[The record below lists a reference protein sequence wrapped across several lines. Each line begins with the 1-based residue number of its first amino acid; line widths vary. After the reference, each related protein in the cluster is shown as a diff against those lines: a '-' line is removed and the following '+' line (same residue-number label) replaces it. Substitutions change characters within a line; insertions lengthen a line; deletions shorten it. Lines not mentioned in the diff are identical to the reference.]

1 MFRFFLVTGI
11 GLAIINGWISWWL
24 WRALSGAGWLRF
36 VLCALVLVLG
46 AAFPLLYKGHGDTL
60 AHVWLLR
67 AGAFWMGVAFYV
79 FVLAVLAD
87 LWGLG
92 GRLLGAA
99 PPVGPRWGAVLLVLG
114 LPLLLGVGSW
124 FNAAFPA
131 LQRYTITIHTQGPV
145 PAAYAGKPLQL
156 GVITDMHLG
165 RLLTAGRLA
174 RAMQL
179 LAPENPDAIFYV
191 GDIIDDHIK
200 LDAEATA
207 AALALTQPPLG
218 HWAVPGNHEY
228 IAGSIDKS
236 MAFLRR
242 VGMQVLRDQW
252 AVVDNSFV
260 LAGRDDLGK
269 PGFTGTQRASLTD
282 ILADLPGQYS
292 RLPLVVLDHQ
302 PAALDEAR
310 EAGAALE
317 LSGHTH
323 YGQLWP
329 FNLVVERRYEN
340 PLGLLTKGNFH
351 SIVSA
356 GTGTWG
362 PPLRNTGR
370 AQVLL
375 VTVHFAADDTTPAS
389 TAPEGKAP

>member
-11 GLAIINGWISWWL
+11 GLAIINSWISWWL
-24 WRALSGAGWLRF
+24 WRALSGTGWLRC
-36 VLCALVLVLG
+36 VLCSLVLVLG

-60 AHVWLLR
+60 AHMWLLR
-67 AGAFWMGVAFYV
+67 AGAFWMGMAFYV
-79 FVLAVLAD
+79 FVLVVLAD
-87 LWGLG
+87 IWGLG
-92 GRLLGAA
+92 ARLLGSM
-99 PPVGPRWGAVLLVLG
+99 PPVAPRWGAVMFVLG

-124 FNAAFPA
+124 FNAAFPT
-131 LQRYTITIHTQGPV
+131 LQQYDITVRVQA
-145 PAAYAGKPLQL
+145 PAPDSPARKTLKF

-174 RAMQL
+174 RAVEL
-179 LAPENPDAIFYV
+179 LAPQQPDAIFYV

-200 LDAEATA
+200 LDPEATA
-207 AALALTQPPLG
+207 AALALAQPPLG

-228 IAGSIDKS
+228 ISGSIDKS
-236 MAFLRR
+236 MDFLRR

-260 LAGRDDLGK
+260 LAGRDDLSK
-269 PGFTGTQRASLTD
+269 PAFTGVQRAGLAD
-282 ILADLPGQYS
+282 ILADLPEQY
-292 RLPLVVLDHQ
+292 RHLPLVVLDHQ

-310 EAGAALE
+310 EAGAVLE

-329 FNLVVERRYEN
+329 FNFVVERRYIN
-340 PLGLLTKGNFH
+340 PLGLLTMDSFH

-375 VTVHFAADDTTPAS
+375 VTVHFAPNGNTP
-389 TAPEGKAP
+389 

>member
-11 GLAIINGWISWWL
+11 GLAIINSWISWWL
-24 WRALSGAGWLRF
+24 WRALSGTGWLRC
-36 VLCALVLVLG
+36 VLCSLVLVLG

-60 AHVWLLR
+60 AHMWLLR

-79 FVLAVLAD
+79 FVLVVLAD
-87 LWGLG
+87 IWGLG
-92 GRLLGAA
+92 ARLLGSVR
-99 PPVGPRWGAVLLVLG
+99 PVAPRWGAVLLVLG

-124 FNAAFPA
+124 FIAAYPA
-131 LQRYTITIHTQGPV
+131 LQQYDITVRVQASAPDS
-145 PAAYAGKPLQL
+145 PARKTLKF

-174 RAMQL
+174 RAVEL
-179 LAPENPDAIFYV
+179 LAPQQPDAIFYV

-207 AALALTQPPLG
+207 AALALAQPPLG

-228 IAGSIDKS
+228 ISGSIDKS
-236 MAFLRR
+236 MDFLRR

-260 LAGRDDLGK
+260 LAGRDDLSK
-269 PGFTGTQRASLTD
+269 PGFTGVQRASLAD
-282 ILADLPGQYS
+282 ILADLPEQH
-292 RLPLVVLDHQ
+292 RHLPLVVLDHQ

-310 EAGAALE
+310 EAGAVLE

-329 FNLVVERRYEN
+329 FNFVVERRYLN
-340 PLGLLTKGNFH
+340 PLGLLIMDSFH

-375 VTVHFAADDTTPAS
+375 VTVHFQPVGNTP
-389 TAPEGKAP
+389 

>member
-11 GLAIINGWISWWL
+11 GLAIINSWISWWL
-24 WRALSGAGWLRF
+24 WRALSGTGWLRC
-36 VLCALVLVLG
+36 VLCSLVLVLG

-60 AHVWLLR
+60 AHMWLLR

-79 FVLAVLAD
+79 FVLVVLAD
-87 LWGLG
+87 IWGLG
-92 GRLLGAA
+92 ARLLGSV
-99 PPVGPRWGAVLLVLG
+99 PPVAPRWGAVLLVLG

-124 FNAAFPA
+124 FNAAYPA
-131 LQRYTITIHTQGPV
+131 LQQYDITVRVQASAPDS
-145 PAAYAGKPLQL
+145 PARKTLKF

-174 RAMQL
+174 RAVEL
-179 LAPENPDAIFYV
+179 LAPQQPDAIFYV

-207 AALALTQPPLG
+207 AALALAQPPLG
-218 HWAVPGNHEY
+218 HWAVSGNHEY
-228 IAGSIDKS
+228 ISGPIDKS
-236 MAFLRR
+236 LAFLRR

-260 LAGRDDLGK
+260 LAGRDDLSK
-269 PGFTGTQRASLTD
+269 PGFTGVQRASLAD
-282 ILADLPGQYS
+282 ILADLPEQY
-292 RLPLVVLDHQ
+292 RHLPLVVLDHQ

-310 EAGAALE
+310 EAGAVLE
-317 LSGHTH
+317 FSGHTH

-329 FNLVVERRYEN
+329 FNFVVERRYLN
-340 PLGLLTKGNFH
+340 PLGLLIMDSFH

-375 VTVHFAADDTTPAS
+375 VTVHFQPDGNTP
-389 TAPEGKAP
+389 

>member
-24 WRALSGAGWLRF
+24 WRALSGTGWLRIA
-36 VLCALVLVLG
+36 LCILVLALG
-46 AAFPLLYKGHGDTL
+46 AAFPLLYKGHGDTI
-60 AHVWLLR
+60 AHVWLIR
-67 AGAFWMGVAFYV
+67 AGAFWMGVAFYA
-79 FVLAVLAD
+79 FALVLLAD
-87 LWGLG
+87 IWGLAA
-92 GRLLGAA
+92 RLFGAL
-99 PPVGPRWGAVLLVLG
+99 PPVTPRWGAVLLVMG

-131 LQRYTITIHTQGPV
+131 LRHYDITVRSQGPV
-145 PAAYAGKPLQL
+145 PSTYVDKPLKL

-165 RLLTAGRLA
+165 RLITAGRLS
-174 RAMQL
+174 RAVEL
-179 LAPENPDAIFYV
+179 LAPEQPDAILYV

-207 AALALTQPPLG
+207 AALAVAQPRLG

-228 IAGSIDKS
+228 ISGSIDKS
-236 MAFLRR
+236 LDFLRA

-260 LAGRDDLGK
+260 LAGRDDLSK
-269 PGFTGTQRASLTD
+269 PGFTGIQRGSMEE
-282 ILADLPGQYS
+282 ILADLPEQYRS
-292 RLPLVVLDHQ
+292 LPLVVMDHQ

-310 EAGAALE
+310 QAGTALM

-323 YGQLWP
+323 NGQLWP
-329 FNLVVERRYEN
+329 FNFVTELRYEN

-362 PPLRNTGR
+362 PPLRTTGR
-370 AQVLL
+370 AEVLL
-375 VTVHFAADDTTPAS
+375 VTVHFTSADNAAP
-389 TAPEGKAP
+389 

>member
-60 AHVWLLR
+60 AHMWLLR

-87 LWGLG
+87 IWGLG
-92 GRLLGAA
+92 ARLLGSA
-99 PPVGPRWGAVLLVLG
+99 PPEAPRWGAVLLVLG

-131 LQRYTITIHTQGPV
+131 LQQYEITVRMQAPV
-145 PAAYAGKPLQL
+145 PEPLARKPLKF

-174 RAMQL
+174 RAVEL
-179 LAPENPDAIFYV
+179 LAPQQPDAIFYV

-207 AALALTQPPLG
+207 AALALAQPPLG

-228 IAGSIDKS
+228 ISGSIDKS
-236 MAFLRR
+236 MDFLRR

-260 LAGRDDLGK
+260 LAGRDDRSK
-269 PGFTGTQRASLTD
+269 PGFTGVQRASLGD
-282 ILADLPGQYS
+282 ILADLPEQY
-292 RLPLVVLDHQ
+292 RQLPLVVLDHQ

-329 FNLVVERRYEN
+329 FNFVVERRYLN
-340 PLGLLTKGNFH
+340 PLGLLTLGSFN

-375 VTVHFAADDTTPAS
+375 VTVHFASAS
-389 TAPEGKAP
+389 AE

>member
-24 WRALSGAGWLRF
+24 WRALSGTGWLRF
-36 VLCALVLVLG
+36 LLCGLVLVLG

-60 AHVWLLR
+60 AHMWLLR

-79 FVLAVLAD
+79 FVLVLCAD
-87 LWGLG
+87 IWGLG
-92 GRLLGAA
+92 ARLLGAV
-99 PPVGPRWGAVLLVLG
+99 PPEAPRWGAVLLVLG

-131 LQRYTITIHTQGPV
+131 LQQYDITVRVQAPV
-145 PAAYAGKPLQL
+145 PDSLTRKPLKF

-165 RLLTAGRLA
+165 RLITAGRLA
-174 RAMQL
+174 RAVEL
-179 LAPENPDAIFYV
+179 LAPQQPDAIFYV

-200 LDAEATA
+200 LDADATA
-207 AALALTQPPLG
+207 AALALAQPPLG

-236 MAFLRR
+236 MEFLRR

-252 AVVDNSFV
+252 AVVDDSFV
-260 LAGRDDLGK
+260 LAGRDDLSK
-269 PGFTGTQRASLTD
+269 PGFTGTQRASLAD
-282 ILADLPGQYS
+282 ILADLPEQYR

-329 FNLVVERRYEN
+329 FNFVVERRYVN
-340 PLGLLTKGNFH
+340 PLGLLTMGSFH

-362 PPLRNTGR
+362 PPLRTTSR

-375 VTVHFAADDTTPAS
+375 VTVHFVPQNTPPED
-389 TAPEGKAP
+389 TAPENTAQ

>member
-11 GLAIINGWISWWL
+11 GLAIINSWISWWL
-24 WRALSGAGWLRF
+24 WRALSGTGWLRC
-36 VLCALVLVLG
+36 VLCALVLTLG

-60 AHVWLLR
+60 AHMWLLR

-79 FVLAVLAD
+79 FVLVVLAD
-87 LWGLG
+87 IWGLG
-92 GRLLGAA
+92 ARLLGSV
-99 PPVGPRWGAVLLVLG
+99 PPVAPRWGAVLFVLG

-124 FNAAFPA
+124 FNAAYPA
-131 LQRYTITIHTQGPV
+131 LQQYDITVRETPV
-145 PAAYAGKPLQL
+145 ADSPARKTLKF

-174 RAMQL
+174 RAVEL
-179 LAPENPDAIFYV
+179 LAPQQPDAIFYV

-207 AALALTQPPLG
+207 AALALARPPLG

-228 IAGSIDKS
+228 ISGSIDKS
-236 MAFLRR
+236 MDFLRR

-252 AVVDNSFV
+252 AVVDNTFV
-260 LAGRDDLGK
+260 LAGRDDLSK
-269 PGFTGTQRASLTD
+269 PGFTGVQRASLAD
-282 ILADLPGQYS
+282 ILADLPEQH
-292 RLPLVVLDHQ
+292 RHLPLVVLDHQ
-302 PAALDEAR
+302 PAALDEAQK
-310 EAGAALE
+310 AGAVLE
-317 LSGHTH
+317 FSGHTH

-329 FNLVVERRYEN
+329 FNFVVERRYIN
-340 PLGLLTKGNFH
+340 PLGLLIMDSFH

-375 VTVHFAADDTTPAS
+375 VTVHFQPDGNTP
-389 TAPEGKAP
+389 

>member
-11 GLAIINGWISWWL
+11 GLAIINSWISWWL
-24 WRALSGAGWLRF
+24 WRALSGTGWLRC
-36 VLCALVLVLG
+36 VLCALVLTLG

-60 AHVWLLR
+60 AHMWLLR

-79 FVLAVLAD
+79 FVLVVLAD
-87 LWGLG
+87 IWGLG
-92 GRLLGAA
+92 ARLLGSV
-99 PPVGPRWGAVLLVLG
+99 PPVAPRWGAVLLVLG

-124 FNAAFPA
+124 FNAAYPA
-131 LQRYTITIHTQGPV
+131 LQQYDITVRVQASAPDS
-145 PAAYAGKPLQL
+145 PARKTLKF

-174 RAMQL
+174 RAVEL
-179 LAPENPDAIFYV
+179 LAPQQPDAIFYV

-207 AALALTQPPLG
+207 AALALARPPLG

-228 IAGSIDKS
+228 ISGSIDKS
-236 MAFLRR
+236 MDFLRR

-252 AVVDNSFV
+252 AVVDNTFV
-260 LAGRDDLGK
+260 LAGRDDLSK
-269 PGFTGTQRASLTD
+269 PGFTGVQRASLAD
-282 ILADLPGQYS
+282 ILADLPEQH
-292 RLPLVVLDHQ
+292 RHLPLVVLDHQ

-310 EAGAALE
+310 EAGAVLE
-317 LSGHTH
+317 FSGHTH

-329 FNLVVERRYEN
+329 FNFVVERRYIN
-340 PLGLLTKGNFH
+340 PLGLLIMDSFH

-375 VTVHFAADDTTPAS
+375 VTVHFQPDGNTP
-389 TAPEGKAP
+389 

>member
-11 GLAIINGWISWWL
+11 GLAIINSWISWWL
-24 WRALSGAGWLRF
+24 WRALSGSGWLRC
-36 VLCALVLVLG
+36 VLCGLVLVLG

-60 AHVWLLR
+60 AHMWLLR
-67 AGAFWMGVAFYV
+67 AGAFWMGMAFYV
-79 FVLAVLAD
+79 FVLVVLAD
-87 LWGLG
+87 IWGLG
-92 GRLLGAA
+92 ARLLGSV
-99 PPVGPRWGAVLLVLG
+99 PPVAPRWGAVLLVLG

-124 FNAAFPA
+124 FNAAYPA
-131 LQRYTITIHTQGPV
+131 LQQYDITVRAQASAPDS
-145 PAAYAGKPLQL
+145 PARKTLKF

-165 RLLTAGRLA
+165 RLLTAGRLV
-174 RAMQL
+174 RAVEL
-179 LAPENPDAIFYV
+179 LAPQQPDAIFYV

-207 AALALTQPPLG
+207 AALALAQPPLG

-228 IAGSIDKS
+228 ISGPIDKS
-236 MAFLRR
+236 LDFLRR

-260 LAGRDDLGK
+260 LAGRDDLSK
-269 PGFTGTQRASLTD
+269 PGFTGVQRASLAD
-282 ILADLPGQYS
+282 ILADLPEQH
-292 RLPLVVLDHQ
+292 RHLPLVVLDHQ

-310 EAGAALE
+310 EAGAVLE

-329 FNLVVERRYEN
+329 FNFVVERRYLN
-340 PLGLLTKGNFH
+340 PLGLLIMDSFH

-375 VTVHFAADDTTPAS
+375 VTVHFQPDGNTP
-389 TAPEGKAP
+389 

>member
-24 WRALSGAGWLRF
+24 WRSLSGAGWLRV
-36 VLCALVLVLG
+36 VLSALVLLLG
-46 AAFPLLYKGHGDTL
+46 AAFPLLYKGHGDTF

-67 AGAFWMGVAFYV
+67 AGAFWMGVSFYA
-79 FVLAVLAD
+79 FVLVLVAD
-87 LWGLG
+87 IWGLG
-92 GRLLGAA
+92 TRIFALE
-99 PPVGPRWGAVLLVLG
+99 PPTTPRWGAVLLVLG
-114 LPLLLGVGSW
+114 LPLLMGVGSW

-131 LQRYTITIHTQGPV
+131 LRHNSITIRTQGPA
-145 PAAYAGKPLQL
+145 PSAYVDKPLKL

-165 RLLTAGRLA
+165 RLITAARLT

-179 LAPENPDAIFYV
+179 LAPEQPDAILYV

-207 AALALTQPPLG
+207 AALAVTQPRLG

-228 IAGSIDKS
+228 ISGSIDKS
-236 MAFLRR
+236 LDFLRT
-242 VGMQVLRDQW
+242 VGMNVLRDQW

-260 LAGRDDLGK
+260 LAGRDDLSK
-269 PGFTGTQRASLTD
+269 PGFTGTQRASLAD
-282 ILADLPGQYS
+282 ILSDLPQQY
-292 RLPLVVLDHQ
+292 RHLPLVVMDHQ
-302 PAALDEAR
+302 PAAINEAKQ
-310 EAGAALE
+310 AGAALE
-317 LSGHTH
+317 ISGHGH

-329 FNLVVERRYEN
+329 FNIVVERRYEN

-362 PPLRNTGR
+362 PPLRNTAR
-370 AQVLL
+370 PEVLL
-375 VTVHFAADDTTPAS
+375 VTVHFASEESAVR
-389 TAPEGKAP
+389 

>member
-11 GLAIINGWISWWL
+11 GLAMINGWISWWL
-24 WRALSGAGWLRF
+24 WRALSGTGWLRF

-79 FVLAVLAD
+79 FVLVVLAD

-92 GRLLGAA
+92 ARILGSA
-99 PPVGPRWGAVLLVLG
+99 PPEAPRWGAVLLVLG

-124 FNAAFPA
+124 FNAAFPV
-131 LQRYTITIHTQGPV
+131 LRQYNITIHMQEPV
-145 PAAYAGKPLQL
+145 PSAYVDKPLKL

-165 RLLTAGRLA
+165 RLITAGRLA
-174 RAMQL
+174 RAMEL
-179 LAPENPDAIFYV
+179 LAPEKPDAIFYV

-200 LDAEATA
+200 LDADATA

-228 IAGSIDKS
+228 ISGSIDKS
-236 MAFLRR
+236 MDFLHR

-252 AVVDNSFV
+252 AVVNDGFV

-282 ILADLPGQYS
+282 ILADLPAQYH
-292 RLPLVVLDHQ
+292 RLPMVVLDHQ

-310 EAGAALE
+310 EAGTALM

-329 FNLVVERRYEN
+329 FNFVTELKYEN

-362 PPLRNTGR
+362 PPLRTTSR

-375 VTVHFAADDTTPAS
+375 VTVHFVAEDKAPTDTTP
-389 TAPEGKAP
+389 EEKAP

>member
-11 GLAIINGWISWWL
+11 SLAIINSWISWWL
-24 WRALSGAGWLRF
+24 WRALSGTGWLRF

-60 AHVWLLR
+60 AHMWLLR

-79 FVLAVLAD
+79 FVLVVLAD
-87 LWGLG
+87 IWGLG
-92 GRLLGAA
+92 ARLLGSA
-99 PPVGPRWGAVLLVLG
+99 PPVAPRWGAVLLVLG

-131 LQRYTITIHTQGPV
+131 LQQYDITVRVQAPV
-145 PAAYAGKPLQL
+145 PDSLARKPLKF
-156 GVITDMHLG
+156 GVVTDMHLG
-165 RLLTAGRLA
+165 RLITASRLA

-179 LAPENPDAIFYV
+179 LAPQQPDAIFYV

-228 IAGSIDKS
+228 ISGSIDKS
-236 MAFLRR
+236 MDFLRR

-252 AVVDNSFV
+252 AVVEDSFV
-260 LAGRDDLGK
+260 LAGRDDLSK

-282 ILADLPGQYS
+282 ILADLPQQY
-292 RLPLVVLDHQ
+292 RHLPLVVLDHQ
-302 PAALDEAR
+302 PAALAEAR
-310 EAGAALE
+310 QAGAALE

-323 YGQLWP
+323 HGQLWP
-329 FNLVVERRYEN
+329 FNFVVQRRYVN
-340 PLGLLTKGNFH
+340 PLGLLTLGNFH

-375 VTVHFAADDTTPAS
+375 VTVHFVPEDTTP
-389 TAPEGKAP
+389 ENKAP

>member
-24 WRALSGAGWLRF
+24 WRVLSGTGWLRF
-36 VLCALVLVLG
+36 LFCGLVLVLG

-60 AHVWLLR
+60 AHMWLLR

-79 FVLAVLAD
+79 VVLAVLAD
-87 LWGLG
+87 IWGLG
-92 GRLLGAA
+92 ARLLGSA
-99 PPVGPRWGAVLLVLG
+99 PPEAPRWGAVLLVLG

-124 FNAAFPA
+124 FNAAFPT
-131 LQRYTITIHTQGPV
+131 LQQYEITVRMQAPV
-145 PAAYAGKPLQL
+145 PESLARKPLKF

-174 RAMQL
+174 RAVEL
-179 LAPENPDAIFYV
+179 LAPQQPDAIFYV

-207 AALALTQPPLG
+207 AALALAQPPLG

-228 IAGSIDKS
+228 ISGSIDKS
-236 MAFLRR
+236 MDFLRR

-260 LAGRDDLGK
+260 LAGRDDRSK
-269 PGFTGTQRASLTD
+269 PGFTGVQRASLAD
-282 ILADLPGQYS
+282 ILADLPEQY
-292 RLPLVVLDHQ
+292 RQLPLVVLDHQ

-329 FNLVVERRYEN
+329 FNFVVERRYLN
-340 PLGLLTKGNFH
+340 PLGLLTLGSFH

-375 VTVHFAADDTTPAS
+375 VTVHFAPESNTP
-389 TAPEGKAP
+389 

>member
-24 WRALSGAGWLRF
+24 WRALSGTGWLRIA
-36 VLCALVLVLG
+36 LCILVLALG
-46 AAFPLLYKGHGDTL
+46 AAFPLLYKGHGDTI
-60 AHVWLLR
+60 AHVWLIR
-67 AGAFWMGVAFYV
+67 AGAFWMGVAFYA
-79 FVLAVLAD
+79 FALVLLAD
-87 LWGLG
+87 IWGLG
-92 GRLLGAA
+92 ARLFGAL
-99 PPVGPRWGAVLLVLG
+99 PPATPRWGAVLLVMG

-131 LQRYTITIHTQGPV
+131 LRHYDITVRAQGPV
-145 PAAYAGKPLQL
+145 PSAYVDKPLKL

-165 RLLTAGRLA
+165 RLITAGRLS
-174 RAMQL
+174 RAVEL
-179 LAPENPDAIFYV
+179 LAPEQPDAILYV

-207 AALALTQPPLG
+207 AALAVAQPRLG

-228 IAGSIDKS
+228 ISGSIDKS
-236 MAFLRR
+236 LDFLRA

-260 LAGRDDLGK
+260 LAGRDDLSK
-269 PGFTGTQRASLTD
+269 PGFTGIQRGSMEE
-282 ILADLPGQYS
+282 ILADLPEQFRG
-292 RLPLVVLDHQ
+292 LPLVVMDHQ

-310 EAGAALE
+310 HAGAALM

-323 YGQLWP
+323 NGQLWP
-329 FNLVVERRYEN
+329 FNFVTELRYEN

-362 PPLRNTGR
+362 PPLRTTGR
-370 AQVLL
+370 AEVLL
-375 VTVHFAADDTTPAS
+375 VTVHFASADNA
-389 TAPEGKAP
+389 AP

>member
-24 WRALSGAGWLRF
+24 WRVLSGTGWLRF
-36 VLCALVLVLG
+36 LLCGLVLVLG

-60 AHVWLLR
+60 AHMWLLR

-79 FVLAVLAD
+79 FVLVLCAD
-87 LWGLG
+87 IWGLG
-92 GRLLGAA
+92 ARLLGAV
-99 PPVGPRWGAVLLVLG
+99 PPEAPRWGAVLLVLG

-131 LQRYTITIHTQGPV
+131 LQQYEITVRMQAPV
-145 PAAYAGKPLQL
+145 PEPLARKPLKF

-174 RAMQL
+174 RAVEL
-179 LAPENPDAIFYV
+179 LAPQQPDAIFYV

-207 AALALTQPPLG
+207 AALALAQPPLG

-228 IAGSIDKS
+228 ISGSIDKS
-236 MAFLRR
+236 MDFLRR

-260 LAGRDDLGK
+260 LAGRDDRSK
-269 PGFTGTQRASLTD
+269 PGFTGVQRASLAD
-282 ILADLPGQYS
+282 ILADLPEQH
-292 RLPLVVLDHQ
+292 RHLPLVVLDHQ

-310 EAGAALE
+310 EAGAVLE

-329 FNLVVERRYEN
+329 FNFVVERRYIN
-340 PLGLLTKGNFH
+340 PLGLLIMDSFH

-375 VTVHFAADDTTPAS
+375 VTVHFVPQN
-389 TAPEGKAP
+389 TAPENTAQ

>member
-24 WRALSGAGWLRF
+24 WRVLSGTGWLRF
-36 VLCALVLVLG
+36 LLCGLVLVLG

-60 AHVWLLR
+60 AHMWLLR
-67 AGAFWMGVAFYV
+67 AGAFWMGMAFYV

-87 LWGLG
+87 IWGLG
-92 GRLLGAA
+92 ARLLGSA
-99 PPVGPRWGAVLLVLG
+99 PPAAPRWGAVLLVLG

-131 LQRYTITIHTQGPV
+131 LQQYDITVRMQGPV
-145 PAAYAGKPLQL
+145 PESLARKPLKF

-174 RAMQL
+174 RAVEL
-179 LAPENPDAIFYV
+179 LAPQQPDAIFYV

-207 AALALTQPPLG
+207 AALALAQPPLG

-228 IAGSIDKS
+228 ISGSIDKS
-236 MAFLRR
+236 MDFLRR

-269 PGFTGTQRASLTD
+269 PGFTGVQRASLAD
-282 ILADLPGQYS
+282 ILADLPEQY
-292 RLPLVVLDHQ
+292 RQLPLVVLDHQ

-329 FNLVVERRYEN
+329 FNFVVERRYLN
-340 PLGLLTKGNFH
+340 PLGLLTLGSFH

-375 VTVHFAADDTTPAS
+375 VTVHFAPETNTP
-389 TAPEGKAP
+389 

>member
-11 GLAIINGWISWWL
+11 GLVIINSWISWWL
-24 WRALSGAGWLRF
+24 WRALSGTGWLRC
-36 VLCALVLVLG
+36 VLCSLVLVLG

-60 AHVWLLR
+60 AHMWLLR

-79 FVLAVLAD
+79 FVLVVLAD
-87 LWGLG
+87 IWGFG
-92 GRLLGAA
+92 ARLLGSV
-99 PPVGPRWGAVLLVLG
+99 PPVAPRWGAVLLVLG

-124 FNAAFPA
+124 FNAAYPA
-131 LQRYTITIHTQGPV
+131 LQQYDITVRVQASAPDS
-145 PAAYAGKPLQL
+145 PARKTLKF

-174 RAMQL
+174 RAVEL
-179 LAPENPDAIFYV
+179 LAPQQPDAIFYV

-207 AALALTQPPLG
+207 AALALAQPPLG

-228 IAGSIDKS
+228 ISGSIDKS
-236 MAFLRR
+236 MDFLRR

-260 LAGRDDLGK
+260 LAGRDDLSK
-269 PGFTGTQRASLTD
+269 PGFTGVQRASLAD
-282 ILADLPGQYS
+282 ILADLPEQH
-292 RLPLVVLDHQ
+292 RHLPLVVLDHQ
-302 PAALDEAR
+302 PAALDEAQK
-310 EAGAALE
+310 AGAVLE
-317 LSGHTH
+317 FSGHTH

-329 FNLVVERRYEN
+329 FNFVVERRYLN
-340 PLGLLTKGNFH
+340 PLGLLIMDSFH

-375 VTVHFAADDTTPAS
+375 VTVHFASAS
-389 TAPEGKAP
+389 AE

>member
-11 GLAIINGWISWWL
+11 GLAIINSWISWWL
-24 WRALSGAGWLRF
+24 WRALSGSGWLRC
-36 VLCALVLVLG
+36 VLCGLVLVLG
-46 AAFPLLYKGHGDTL
+46 AAFPTL
-60 AHVWLLR
+60 QQYDITVR
-67 AGAFWMGVAFYV
+67 VQ
-79 FVLAVLAD
+79 
-87 LWGLG
+87 
-92 GRLLGAA
+92 A
-99 PPVGPRWGAVLLVLG
+99 PAPD
-114 LPLLLGVGSW
+114 S
-124 FNAAFPA
+124 PA
-131 LQRYTITIHTQGPV
+131 RKTL
-145 PAAYAGKPLQL
+145 KF

-174 RAMQL
+174 RAVEL
-179 LAPENPDAIFYV
+179 LAPQQPDAIFYV

-207 AALALTQPPLG
+207 AALALAQPPLG

-228 IAGSIDKS
+228 ISGSIDKS
-236 MAFLRR
+236 MDFLRR

-269 PGFTGTQRASLTD
+269 PGFTGVQRASLAD
-282 ILADLPGQYS
+282 ILADLPEQY
-292 RLPLVVLDHQ
+292 RQLPLVVLDHQ

-329 FNLVVERRYEN
+329 FNFVVERRYLN
-340 PLGLLTKGNFH
+340 PLGLLTLGSFH

-375 VTVHFAADDTTPAS
+375 VTVHFAPEANTP
-389 TAPEGKAP
+389 

>member
-11 GLAIINGWISWWL
+11 GLAIINSWISWWL
-24 WRALSGAGWLRF
+24 WRALSGTGWLRC
-36 VLCALVLVLG
+36 VLCSLVLVLG

-60 AHVWLLR
+60 AHMWLLR

-79 FVLAVLAD
+79 FVLVVLAD
-87 LWGLG
+87 IWGLG
-92 GRLLGAA
+92 ARLLGSV
-99 PPVGPRWGAVLLVLG
+99 PPVAPRWGAVLLVLG

-124 FNAAFPA
+124 FNAAYPA
-131 LQRYTITIHTQGPV
+131 LQQYDITVRVQASAPDS
-145 PAAYAGKPLQL
+145 PARKTLKF

-174 RAMQL
+174 RAVEL
-179 LAPENPDAIFYV
+179 LAPQQPDAIFYV

-207 AALALTQPPLG
+207 AALALAQPPLG

-228 IAGSIDKS
+228 ISGSIDKS
-236 MAFLRR
+236 MDFLRS

-260 LAGRDDLGK
+260 LAGRDDLSK
-269 PGFTGTQRASLTD
+269 PGFTGVQRASLAD
-282 ILADLPGQYS
+282 ILADLPEQH
-292 RLPLVVLDHQ
+292 RHLPLVVLDHQ

-310 EAGAALE
+310 EAGAVLE

-329 FNLVVERRYEN
+329 FNFVVERRYLN
-340 PLGLLTKGNFH
+340 PLGLLIMDSFH

-375 VTVHFAADDTTPAS
+375 VTVHFQPDGNTP
-389 TAPEGKAP
+389 